1 MWFIFLIFLSRSK
14 FWRWKQ
20 KTILPNLSGNGRGL
34 GDRLRL
40 LKRERAITTQTGFRI
55 ERHKPE
61 ETALHQ
67 IIETHLSAFLA
78 SANER

>member
-1 MWFIFLIFLSRSK
+1 M
-14 FWRWKQ
+14 
-20 KTILPNLSGNGRGL
+20 GGAL